1 MVTKTPFTRFFYR
14 TANSYQMRKIIT
26 CIIFAFMSAGVFAQ
40 HLQGHRDYNY
50 SSREWKQ
57 IARSYPDEFFKTPE
71 ARRIAQNVLDYQ
83 RITGGWPKNLP
94 IHRELGQER
103 DVVLADK
110 GKRNDSTTDN
120 DATIT
125 EMTYLARLYNVLAS
139 ENNPA
144 DRADMNKYKEA
155 FLKGLQFIDRKSV
168 V

>member
-110 GKRNDSTTDN
+110 GKRNDST
-120 DATIT
+120 
-125 EMTYLARLYNVLAS
+125 MPPS
-139 ENNPA
+139 
-144 DRADMNKYKEA
+144 
-155 FLKGLQFIDRKSV
+155 RK
-168 V
+168 